1 MVRKGIKG
9 DNMVKNLICEN
20 CSNFDCCAWFNK
32 IKPFT
37 DYARNPLPVLLNIE
51 FCPKFTS
58 NDNDENSVE
67 DVE

>member
-37 DYARNPLPVLLNIE
+37 DYARNPLPVLSLLQRITM
-51 FCPKFTS
+51 KIA
-58 NDNDENSVE
+58 
-67 DVE
+67 